1 MGHDSYLSGYIV
13 LNDLIEKARDSID
26 KLPSSS
32 NEDSWPFLT
41 SSMFC
46 ISSDPR
52 YREDVIHFA
61 ASYKDI
67 LGSWDDWEEKFENLI
82 SGFEYHHI
90 RVLVNDCYRGDCL
103 IVWDF
108 KHEIGVH
115 KPIKMKRYLNYEDEE
130 EADFS

>member
-1 MGHDSYLSGYIV
+1 MSHDSYVSGYIV
-13 LNDLIEKARDSID
+13 LNDLVEKARNSID

-41 SSMFC
+41 SSMFS

-67 LGSWDDWEEKFENLI
+67 LDSWDSWEEKFESLI
-82 SGFEYHHI
+82 SEFEYYHI
-90 RVLVNDCYRGDCL
+90 RVLINDCYRGDFL
-103 IVWDF
+103 VAWDF
-108 KHEIGVH
+108 KHENGIR
-115 KPIKMKRYLNYEDEE
+115 KPIKMKRYLDYQDDKEVE
-130 EADFS
+130 FS